1 MGLDMMVH
9 EVSIFDLKDMSAFC
23 QKVINRCCPIY
34 NVHNDEMLKID
45 LENIINED
53 PTFSIPWN
61 LGRELC
67 YWRKHPDLHG
77 WMRNLYYEKG
87 GTGDFNGHSIV
98 LTKENVLQ
106 LRKDIENE
114 NFHIRRDS
122 FLVSHIQTQMI
133 INGVM
138 SMIKNVLK
146 RC

>member
-67 YWRKHPDLHG
+67 YWRK
-77 WMRNLYYEKG
+77 RNEH
-87 GTGDFNGHSIV
+87 F
-98 LTKENVLQ
+98 
-106 LRKDIENE
+106 LR
-114 NFHIRRDS
+114 IRRRNYY
-122 FLVSHIQTQMI
+122 HY
-133 INGVM
+133 
-138 SMIKNVLK
+138 LK
-146 RC
+146 L